1 MEMKTKQIPKTPI
14 AASPANASKYLFKRD
29 RVVNKF
35 LKAFLAEDP
44 DANKAKL
51 AAIATRSCREGS
63 PLMIADLMAKANLM
77 MKGDEK
83 TAKAVEQEIQAQLD
97 ALSAL
102 TSAMLRHGYDTDSR
116 LYRKF
121 ARDYRFLD
129 TLLCDIKSEIEVA
142 RSIKKSGTDEK
153 TILLE
158 TEQKRMDFID
168 RLQKRMSGARITTF
182 LASISTM
189 VGVPTAVVFKD
200 FTAWLQATFPQ
211 APSLALGFA
220 FVVAISAAS
229 IATSA
234 LIDFYTMV
242 NRNAVISRTR
252 AKIRDVLEWEQ
263 NEIGKKLAN
272 VYIMA
277 MSLAAKF
284 EYNKDV
290 KREFPALANAA
301 AAEDWG
307 AVRKMIDSAIRTIS
321 EAGEAEKEG
330 VAQRFGEFISQFRK
344 KPGCESTP
352 HCGKCAEMKPAGKAK
367 PEPAEDPALCGKCL
381 GEHALLQAKGYSAGT
396 YKPPEEKAQD
406 VPFVQVPGTGSVQ

>member
-1 MEMKTKQIPKTPI
+1 MVHKQPVAKQKTG
-14 AASPANASKYLFKRD
+14 SPAQASKYLFKRD

-44 DANKAKL
+44 EANKAKL

-77 MKGDEK
+77 MKGDEA
-83 TAKAVEQEIQAQLD
+83 TAKAVEGEIQAQMD

-102 TSAMLRHGYDTDSR
+102 TSAMLRYGYDTDSM

-129 TLLCDIKSEIEVA
+129 TLLCYIKSEIEVA

-158 TEQKRMDFID
+158 TEQKRLEFID
-168 RLQKRMSGARITTF
+168 KLQKRMSGARITTF

-189 VGVPTAVVFKD
+189 VGVPTAMVFKD
-200 FTAWLQATFPQ
+200 FTTWLQATFPQ
-211 APSLALGFA
+211 APALALGFA
-220 FVVAISAAS
+220 FVVAVSAAS
-229 IATSA
+229 IATNA

-242 NRNAVISRTR
+242 SRNTVISRTR

-277 MSLAAKF
+277 MGLAAKF

-290 KREFPALANAA
+290 NREFPALANAVK
-301 AAEDWG
+301 AEDW
-307 AVRKMIDSAIRTIS
+307 ATVRKMIDSAIRAIS

-330 VAQRFGEFISQFRK
+330 VARRFGDFVSQFRK
-344 KPGCESTP
+344 KPGCEATQ
-352 HCGKCAEMKPAGKAK
+352 HCGKCAEMKPAGKPR
-367 PEPAEDPALCGKCL
+367 PEPPEDPVQCGKCL
-381 GEHALLQAKGYSAGT
+381 GEHALLQAKGYSAGQYT
-396 YKPPEEKAQD
+396 PPEEKKQD
-406 VPFVQVPGTGSVQ
+406 VALIPVPGTGPMQ